1 MLSGMALH
9 GGLLPYGS
17 TFLIFSD
24 YMKPAIRLAALMK
37 LHVIYVF
44 THDSVAVG
52 EDGPTHQP
60 VEQLLSLRA
69 IPGLTVIR
77 PADANEVAEAWRIAV
92 ENMNGPTAI
101 ILTRQNVPVIDRG
114 RVHPATGL
122 RRGAYILSDSSP
134 SKPDIILIATGSEV
148 HLAVEAQEKLL
159 AEGVKTRVVSMPSW
173 ELFERQPEEY
183 RQKVLPPDVTQRV
196 SIEAGVTLGW
206 HRYVGREG
214 EIIGIDHFGASAPG
228 NILLKEFGFT
238 VENVLHRVKSLL
250 TKKKGK

>member
-1 MLSGMALH
+1 MR
-9 GGLLPYGS
+9 
-17 TFLIFSD
+17 
-24 YMKPAIRLAALMK
+24 PAIRLAALMK

-60 VEQLLSLRA
+60 VEHLFSLRA

-92 ENMNGPTAI
+92 ENKNGPTAL
-101 ILTRQNVPVIDRG
+101 ILTRQNVPVMDRG
-114 RVHPATGL
+114 RFHPATGL
-122 RRGAYILSDSSP
+122 RKGAYILSDSP
-134 SKPDIILIATGSEV
+134 SIKPEVILMATGSEV
-148 HLAVEAQEKLL
+148 HLALEVQEKLL
-159 AEGVKTRVVSMPSW
+159 SEGIKTRVVSMPSW
-173 ELFERQPEEY
+173 ELFEQQPEKY
-183 RQKVLPPDVTQRV
+183 RREVLPPGVTKRV

-228 NILLKEFGFT
+228 NILLKEFGFAA
-238 VENVLHRVKSLL
+238 ENILRRVKSLL
-250 TKKKGK
+250 TKKRGK

>member
-1 MLSGMALH
+1 
-9 GGLLPYGS
+9 
-17 TFLIFSD
+17 
-24 YMKPAIRLAALMK
+24 
-37 LHVIYVF
+37 
-44 THDSVAVG
+44 
-52 EDGPTHQP
+52 
-60 VEQLLSLRA
+60 
-69 IPGLTVIR
+69 VIR

-92 ENMNGPTAI
+92 ENKNGPTAI

-114 RVHPATGL
+114 RVHLATGL

-214 EIIGIDHFGASAPG
+214 EVIGIDHFGASAPG
-228 NILLKEFGFT
+228 NVLLKEFGFT
-238 VENVLHRVKSLL
+238 SENILHRVRSLL
-250 TKKKGK
+250 AKKKGK